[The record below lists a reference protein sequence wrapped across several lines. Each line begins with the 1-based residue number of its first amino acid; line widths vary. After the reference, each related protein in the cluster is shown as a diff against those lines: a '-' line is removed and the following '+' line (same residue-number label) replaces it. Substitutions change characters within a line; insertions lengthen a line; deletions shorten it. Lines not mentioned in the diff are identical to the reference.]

1 MVAQTTATATAP
13 KTAAV
18 LRFLS
23 ADTTTGIV
31 AYATPS
37 QHDAGRT
44 NIVSLDTTNGDAYC
58 DCKAGECHKACW
70 HLPAVRAA
78 WNAEQARLEVLWL
91 TDAQL
96 VRYGT
101 KAAHMVAT
109 YTARIG
115 RSLASDRI
123 ALLVARAEY
132 RRRVRRGLIARP
144 AQVAPA
150 LAA

>member
-1 MVAQTTATATAP
+1 MTATTTARPA
-13 KTAAV
+13 

-31 AYATPS
+31 AYAVAS
-37 QHDAGRT
+37 QHNASRT
-44 NIVSLDTTNGDAYC
+44 NIISLDTTNGATFC
-58 DCKAGECHKACW
+58 TCRASECNHTCW
-70 HLPAVRAA
+70 HETAVIAA
-78 WNAEQARLEVLWL
+78 WVNEQAQQEVVWL

-101 KAAHMVAT
+101 KAAHMVNT

-123 ALLVARAEY
+123 ALLAARGEY
-132 RRRVRRGLIARP
+132 RRRLRLGLIERTI
-144 AQVAPA
+144 VAV
-150 LAA
+150 AA